1 MCVILSCEP
10 DKRPTRRLLESC
22 WDSNPDGAGF
32 MYPMGGTV
40 HGFKGFMDL
49 ESLAEALASV
59 PDDVPLCVHFRIG
72 TSGGHD
78 ERVTHPYPVSDDLSE
93 LHATEWEAPCGI
105 AHNGVLH
112 GMFTDDEEG
121 ISDTVA
127 YVMDTVTPL
136 LYGCEEEGFPFINRV
151 TMTALESTSIGSLL
165 LLMDGDG
172 TVELTGCGWN
182 ACADGITASNRSW
195 AYGLQRKVAR
205 SWDWNTATW
214 KVA

>member
-1 MCVILSCEP
+1 MCVILSCESG
-10 DKRPTRRLLESC
+10 KRPTKRLLESC

-32 MYPMGGTV
+32 MYPENGMV

-49 ESLAEALASV
+49 ESLADALASV
-59 PDDVPLCVHFRIG
+59 PEDVPLCVHFRIG

-78 ERVTHPYPVSDDLSE
+78 GRVTHPYPVTDDLDM
-93 LHATEWEAPCGI
+93 LHAAEWESPHGI

-121 ISDTVA
+121 ISDTVS

-136 LYGCEEEGFPFINRV
+136 LECCEGEGFPFLNRV
-151 TMTALESTSIGSLL
+151 TLAALESTSVGSRL

-172 TVELTGCGWN
+172 GVELTGYGWN
-182 ACADGITASNRSW
+182 ACADGIQASNRSW
-195 AYGLQRKVAR
+195 LYGLQPKATR
-205 SWDWNTATW
+205 SWDWDSRAW
-214 KVA
+214 RVA